1 MEVYV
6 KIRIILCSIIIFCL
20 FVGFGLHCKY
30 LNEQIEDLT
39 QEKAST
45 ISELQ
50 DIEANLET
58 AYSEI
63 SIIKEELNQANKIIE
78 TQLKEIELQSKEI
91 EKYKAEIA
99 NEEAKWRQRYEE
111 YPVATEAWIAMKAL
125 GWNDIM
131 CAGIMGNLMAE
142 TGGTGTLY
150 LDWDSD
156 GSSGYGLVQWI
167 GERRG
172 IIKSRYGAFPTVKE
186 QIQYI
191 SDELYGENGLYS
203 QVTESQLNAI
213 VNAESPE
220 ESAYAF
226 ACYYERCSAEYRYMR
241 RDFARKAYEYFTL

>member
-6 KIRIILCSIIIFCL
+6 KVRIILCSIIIFCL
-20 FVGFGLHCKY
+20 FIGFGLHCKH

-58 AYSEI
+58 ACSEL

-78 TQLKEIELQSKEI
+78 IQSKEI
-91 EKYKAEIA
+91 ERYEAEIA
-99 NEEAKWRQRYEE
+99 DEEAKWQKRYEE

-131 CAGIMGNLMAE
+131 CAGVMGNLMAE

-172 IIKSRYGAFPTVKE
+172 IIKSRYGASPSVKE
-186 QIQYI
+186 QIHYI
-191 SDELYGENGLYS
+191 SDELYGTNDLYS

-241 RDFARKAYEYFTL
+241 RDFAWKAYEYFTL

>member
-1 MEVYV
+1 MGLMEVYV

-20 FVGFGLHCKY
+20 FIGFGLHCKY
-30 LNEQIEDLT
+30 LNEQIEVLI

-50 DIEANLET
+50 YIEASLET
-58 AYSEI
+58 TCAEL

-78 TQLKEIELQSKEI
+78 AQSKEI
-91 EKYKAEIA
+91 ERYKAEIA
-99 NEEAKWRQRYEE
+99 DEEAKWRQRYEE
-111 YPVATEAWIAMKAL
+111 YPAATEAWIAMKAL

-150 LDWDSD
+150 LDWNSDS
-156 GSSGYGLVQWI
+156 SSGYGLVQWI

-172 IIKSRYGAFPTVKE
+172 IIKNRYGAFPTVKE

-191 SDELYGENGLYS
+191 SDELYGENGVYS

-213 VNAESPE
+213 ANAESPE

>member
-1 MEVYV
+1 
-6 KIRIILCSIIIFCL
+6 
-20 FVGFGLHCKY
+20 
-30 LNEQIEDLT
+30 
-39 QEKAST
+39 
-45 ISELQ
+45 
-50 DIEANLET
+50 
-58 AYSEI
+58 
-63 SIIKEELNQANKIIE
+63 
-78 TQLKEIELQSKEI
+78 
-91 EKYKAEIA
+91 
-99 NEEAKWRQRYEE
+99 
-111 YPVATEAWIAMKAL
+111 MKAL

-156 GSSGYGLVQWI
+156 SSSGYGLVQWI

-172 IIKSRYGAFPTVKE
+172 IIKNRYGAFPTVKE

-226 ACYYERCSAEYRYMR
+226 ACYYERCSVEHRYMR